1 MSPLLLKKLHS
12 IVEETAPDYA
22 PHALVAVRENAKGVT
37 AAVKMDAKQHV
48 VVDVGNVAKEVV
60 AQCVKAIV

>member
-1 MSPLLLKKLHS
+1 MLQKDLHS
-12 IVEETAPDYA
+12 IATAIVLDYV
-22 PHALVAVRENAKGVT
+22 PLVLVAVRENARGVK
-37 AAVKMDAKQHV
+37 AVVKMDAKQHV